1 LSSRPSAVP
10 EQAPRLAFVT
20 QRYGLEVAGGS
31 ESLARA
37 VAERLAAQDRVT
49 VLTTCAR
56 DYVTWRN
63 ELAPGR
69 EELNGVEVLRF
80 ASQEERD
87 LAAFNAFA
95 EPLYTREASD
105 EEEQEFLRR
114 QGPYVPALAAHLAAH
129 AHEYDAVLFFTYLYY
144 PTWAGLRAAPAHSI
158 LVPTAHDEPAL
169 RLRVFGEVFGLPRAF
184 AFCSAP
190 EETLARARFSIGDRP
205 TRVTG
210 IGIETPDKPDV
221 EAFVQR
227 HGLAGRPYA
236 LYAGRIDA
244 GKGCAEMLDFYARYR
259 AEVRAPV
266 DLLLIGRA
274 AMAIPDAPGV
284 RYLGFVSEDEKYA
297 AMAGARAVL
306 CSSPFES
313 LSIVLLEGWA
323 LGTPALVNARSA
335 VLKDHCRRSN
345 AGLYYEN
352 ADEFSAALD
361 LLVTQPAIS
370 RALAANGRGYVAEHY
385 RWPAVLERYRALID
399 AVSAANSPEP
409 AA

>member
-1 LSSRPSAVP
+1 MSPRSL
-10 EQAPRLAFVT
+10 RLAFVT
-20 QRYGLEVAGGS
+20 QRYGPDVAGGS

-37 VAERLAAQDRVT
+37 VAERLAVHDRVT

-63 ELAPGR
+63 ELPPGR

-80 ASQEERD
+80 ASEQERD
-87 LAAFNAFA
+87 LASFNAFA
-95 EPLYTREASD
+95 EPLYGREASD
-105 EEEQEFLRR
+105 EEEREFLRR
-114 QGPYVPALAAHLAAH
+114 QGPYVPALAEYIAVH
-129 AHEYDAVLFFTYLYY
+129 ADEYDAVLFFTYLYY
-144 PTWAGLRAAPAHSI
+144 PTWAGLRAAPERSI

-169 RLRVFGEVFGLPRAF
+169 RLRIFREVFELPRAF

-190 EETLARARFSIGDRP
+190 EEALVRERFPIGARP

-210 IGIETPDKPDV
+210 IGIDTPERPDGT
-221 EAFVQR
+221 AFAKR
-227 HGLAGRPYA
+227 HALEGRPFA

-259 AEVRAPV
+259 AEAADPV
-266 DLLLIGRA
+266 DLVLIGRA
-274 AMAIPDAPGV
+274 VMPVPDAPGV
-284 RYLGFVSEDEKYA
+284 RYLGFVSEDDKYA
-297 AMAGARAVL
+297 AMASAQVIL

-335 VLKDHCRRSN
+335 VLKDHCLRSN

-361 LLVTQPAIS
+361 WLATRPTL
-370 RALAANGRGYVAEHY
+370 RLALAQNGRRYVAEHY
-385 RWPAVLERYRALID
+385 RWPTVIERYRALID
-399 AVSAANSPEP
+399 AVAPP
-409 AA
+409 APPSRSE

>member
-1 LSSRPSAVP
+1 MSRRSL
-10 EQAPRLAFVT
+10 RLAFVT
-20 QRYGLEVAGGS
+20 QRYGPDVAGGS

-37 VAERLAAQDRVT
+37 LAEHLALHDRVT

-63 ELAPGR
+63 ELPPGR

-80 ASQEERD
+80 ASEEERD

-105 EEEQEFLRR
+105 EEEREFLRR
-114 QGPYVPALAAHLAAH
+114 QGPYVPALAEHVAAH
-129 AHEYDAVLFFTYLYY
+129 ADEYDAVLFFTYLYY
-144 PTWAGLRAAPAHSI
+144 PTWAGLRAAPERSI

-169 RLRVFGEVFGLPRAF
+169 RLRIFREVFELPRAF

-190 EETLARARFSIGDRP
+190 EEALVRERFPIGARP

-210 IGIETPDKPDV
+210 IGIDTPEQPDGT
-221 EAFVQR
+221 AFAKR
-227 HGLAGRPYA
+227 YGLEGRPFA

-259 AEVRAPV
+259 AEVHDPV
-266 DLLLIGRA
+266 DLVLIGRA
-274 AMAIPDAPGV
+274 AMPVPDAPGV
-284 RYLGFVSEDEKYA
+284 RYLGFVSEEEKFA
-297 AMAGARAVL
+297 AMAGAQVLL

-323 LGTPALVNARSA
+323 LGTPALVNAQSA
-335 VLKDHCRRSN
+335 VLKDHCLRSN
-345 AGLYYEN
+345 AGLYYAN

-361 LLVTQPAIS
+361 WLATHPAL
-370 RALAANGRGYVAEHY
+370 RLALAQNGRRYVAEHY

-399 AVSAANSPEP
+399 AVAPPARPSPSL
-409 AA
+409 